1 MQISVPKAKWVPEAE
16 SFLIEVTNCRGAG
29 RVPHTTVQLGDEH
42 KEKQDPLLLE
52 AAGNHGDSN
61 VSYSRHPVQ
70 AKEPTTPLL
79 SVQQGPPKR
88 YIHILRRRTVHLTF
102 GGWASAGVIKL
113 K

>member
-1 MQISVPKAKWVPEAE
+1 M
-16 SFLIEVTNCRGAG
+16 
-29 RVPHTTVQLGDEH
+29 PHTTVQLGDEH